1 MVTPPNFRRGTLVP
15 AIAFLLT
22 TFLCASARASGV
34 EEPQLDLVGLVQL
47 QHEAERAKPADQCY
61 LYIQLLH
68 GLTELAA
75 QQMRAGEMAEA
86 GYTVRQMDAVVVKV
100 HEASGRD
107 AKRLKN
113 SEQLMEHV
121 TRRFGDMV
129 RVAATPERD
138 AMQATLQKLNGV
150 QSSLLAMVLSH

>member
-1 MVTPPNFRRGTLVP
+1 
-15 AIAFLLT
+15 
-22 TFLCASARASGV
+22 
-34 EEPQLDLVGLVQL
+34 
-47 QHEAERAKPADQCY
+47 
-61 LYIQLLH
+61 
-68 GLTELAA
+68 
-75 QQMRAGEMAEA
+75 MRAGDSVEA
-86 GYTVRQMDAVVVKV
+86 GFTIRQMDAIVVKV

-121 TRRFGDMV
+121 TRRFSDML

-150 QSSLLAMVLSH
+150 QSSLLAMVFSR

>member
-1 MVTPPNFRRGTLVP
+1 MVTRTAWLRCTLAP
-15 AIAFLLT
+15 ATAFLLT

-34 EEPQLDLVGLVQL
+34 DEPQMDLVALVQL
-47 QHEAERAKPADQCY
+47 QHDADHAKPADQCY

-68 GLTELAA
+68 GMTELAA
-75 QQMRAGEMAEA
+75 QQMRAGDSVEA
-86 GYTVRQMDAVVVKV
+86 GFTIRQMDAIVVKV

-121 TRRFGDMV
+121 TRRFSDML

-150 QSSLLAMVLSH
+150 QSSLLAMVFSR